1 MDYTGKQEQSS
12 NSLVAYLNRALLIF
26 VKSSINLFL
35 LTLNLLL
42 LIFIKFRLLTYP
54 KPRLATYSSLIVLLS
69 FAFITSGCSPQVA
82 RPLIDIPTLAPK
94 PAPIKNVNVAL
105 VLGAGGSRGL
115 AHLGVIEVLQKEGIP
130 IDLVVGS
137 SAGSLIG
144 ALYCDSCDAQI
155 VKSKVLHLKKKDL
168 LDPSFAALIKASI
181 RLTGP
186 IQGNALE
193 QFIFKEMA
201 AKDFSQ
207 LKIPL
212 IAVATNVNNN
222 HIMMLRSGP
231 IAPAVHASSALP
243 PIFSP
248 VSLYKKTL
256 IDGGVI
262 APVPVQVARLFKPKM
277 IIAVDISTPPSRAQ
291 LNNGFEL
298 LHRALHIS
306 FYELSQLQSSKA
318 EVTIR
323 PNLMG
328 YGTFDDQNNQKLYE
342 KGREAAL
349 NAIPEIKKQLREK
362 GIVF

>member
-1 MDYTGKQEQSS
+1 MDCTRNQQYSS
-12 NSLVAYLNRALLIF
+12 ITYYKVLILFILSIF
-26 VKSSINLFL
+26 VSACAN
-35 LTLNLLL
+35 
-42 LIFIKFRLLTYP
+42 R
-54 KPRLATYSSLIVLLS
+54 
-69 FAFITSGCSPQVA
+69 VA
-82 RPLIDIPTLAPK
+82 RPQIDIPPMAPRAK
-94 PAPIKNVNVAL
+94 PLKNIEVAL

-115 AHLGVIEVLQKEGIP
+115 AHLGVIEILEKEGIP

-144 ALYCDSCDAQI
+144 ALYCDTKDSSN

-168 LDPSFAALIKASI
+168 LDPSLSNLIKASI

-186 IQGNALE
+186 IEGNALE
-193 QFIFKEMA
+193 QFLVKEIQ
-201 AKDFSQ
+201 AKTFDE
-207 LKIPL
+207 LKTPL

-222 HIMMLRSGP
+222 HITMLRSGP

-248 VSLYKKTL
+248 VLLYKQTL

-262 APVPVQVARLFKPKM
+262 APVPVQVARLFKPKV

-291 LNNGFEL
+291 LNNAFEL

-306 FYELSQLQSSKA
+306 FYELSQLQSSRA

-342 KGREAAL
+342 KGKEATLAAL
-349 NAIPEIKKQLREK
+349 PEIKKQLRSK
-362 GIVF
+362 NIKINRIQK